1 MEIKSLCSKW
11 LLPFLEELA
20 SLRRVNDKTT
30 KPYDCISYYE
40 VTGLYFIE
48 VFSETLI
55 CGRESEGNNFLNPDL
70 KKMLK
75 VITARALK
83 DIYGDILQRVKFKQT
98 RKN

>member
-1 MEIKSLCSKW
+1 MFQIALT
-11 LLPFLEELA
+11 FLEELA
-20 SLRRVNDKTT
+20 SLRRLSDKTT

-40 VTGLYFIE
+40 VSGLYFIE

-55 CGRESEGNNFLNPDL
+55 CGRESEGNDFLKPDL
-70 KKMLK
+70 KIMLE

-83 DIYGDILQRVKFKQT
+83 DIYGVILQRVKFKQA

>member
-1 MEIKSLCSKW
+1 MFQIALT
-11 LLPFLEELA
+11 FLEKLV

-40 VTGLYFIE
+40 VSGLYFKE
-48 VFSETLI
+48 VFSEILI
-55 CGRESEGNNFLNPDL
+55 CGRESKGNDFLKPDL
-70 KKMLK
+70 KIMLK
-75 VITARALK
+75 VITARTLK